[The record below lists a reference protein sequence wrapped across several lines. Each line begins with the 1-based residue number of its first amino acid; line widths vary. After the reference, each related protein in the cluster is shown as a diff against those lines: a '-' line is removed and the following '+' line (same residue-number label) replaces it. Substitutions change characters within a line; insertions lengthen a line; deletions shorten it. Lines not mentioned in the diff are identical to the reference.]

1 MEQVSDRFY
10 KKLDGAISYANDYLK
25 GKAIMAQLS
34 PDVYKSK
41 VTDGILITAGGFC
54 ADYWT
59 LYHPFASPPVNFG
72 GYAVPTDWI
81 LNIFAPLWIT
91 FYGLN
96 TLRILSKGQ
105 NPCVNSPCTNLP
117 IPKAL
122 RRK

>member
-10 KKLDGAISYANDYLK
+10 EKLDGAISYANDYLK

-34 PDVYKSK
+34 PNAYGSK
-41 VTDGILITAGGFC
+41 IIDGLILTAGALFC
-54 ADYWT
+54 DYLALTRSFSDADPSIISKALEVS
-59 LYHPFASPPVNFG
+59 LYVGLIWGNF
-72 GYAVPTDWI
+72 YS
-81 LNIFAPLWIT
+81 
-91 FYGLN
+91 LN